1 VRKDDV
7 VAEIT
12 AMGGFSSKSHLEC
25 TYSRTAQSNINDQPG
40 LKDKPPVGPSVN
52 RESFGTT
59 PDGAQVDKYTLSNAR
74 GVTVTVLTYG
84 GIVQSIEV
92 PDKNGKLGDITL
104 GFDRL
109 DDYIK
114 GGYYFGAI
122 IGRYANRIA
131 KGQFKGTVLNLTNH
145 TFFNL
150 AGAGNGNVLDQIA
163 MINADQFAPVDNT
176 MIPTG
181 ELRSV
186 VGTAL
191 DFTQPTAIGARIY
204 VAEAQAANA
213 GAKLVHQVRDWFS
226 GVAIK
231 MGRRQGATKEHI

>member
-1 VRKDDV
+1 
-7 VAEIT
+7 
-12 AMGGFSSKSHLEC
+12 
-25 TYSRTAQSNINDQPG
+25 
-40 LKDKPPVGPSVN
+40 
-52 RESFGTT
+52 
-59 PDGAQVDKYTLSNAR
+59 
-74 GVTVTVLTYG
+74 
-84 GIVQSIEV
+84 
-92 PDKNGKLGDITL
+92 
-104 GFDRL
+104 
-109 DDYIK
+109 
-114 GGYYFGAI
+114 
-122 IGRYANRIA
+122 
-131 KGQFKGTVLNLTNH
+131 
-145 TFFNL
+145 
-150 AGAGNGNVLDQIA
+150 